1 LLPSRLFFNLKIAIA
16 CEGSSSFVS
25 PPASSPTPTH
35 ARQSWQP
42 DPKSHLRTVSQS
54 LGKALF
60 CVCLFLDSVTGSFV
74 PSKRA
79 NLKLAK
85 SRRYQGLLLLCLPR
99 AHIIFYFP
107 KMAGFVTHVLP
118 WHGVKMKGYVK

>member
-1 LLPSRLFFNLKIAIA
+1 
-16 CEGSSSFVS
+16 
-25 PPASSPTPTH
+25 
-35 ARQSWQP
+35 
-42 DPKSHLRTVSQS
+42 

-60 CVCLFLDSVTGSFV
+60 CVCLFLDLVDRFLRAYS
-74 PSKRA
+74 SKRA

-118 WHGVKMKGYVK
+118 WHGVKMKGYLK